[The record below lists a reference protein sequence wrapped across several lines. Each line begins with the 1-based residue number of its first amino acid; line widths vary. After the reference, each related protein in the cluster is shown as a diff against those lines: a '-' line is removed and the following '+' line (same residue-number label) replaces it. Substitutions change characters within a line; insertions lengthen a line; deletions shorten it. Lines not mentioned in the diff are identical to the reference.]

1 MSIFKLTKE
10 EQETFKRA
18 FEYYDIGMFKVSL
31 LDILQ
36 KRKHGIR
43 DFAKE
48 IGMAREALYQFLNNK
63 SECRWSTM
71 HAMIKAL
78 GFRLV
83 ITSKTKETKD

>member
-1 MSIFKLTKE
+1 MSVFKVTTQ
-10 EQETFKRA
+10 EQEAFKRS
-18 FEYYDIGMFKVSL
+18 FEYHDTGMIKVAL

-48 IGMAREALYQFLNNK
+48 IGMSRECLYQFLNNK

-71 HAMIKAL
+71 HAMIKTL

-83 ITSKTKETKD
+83 ITSKR